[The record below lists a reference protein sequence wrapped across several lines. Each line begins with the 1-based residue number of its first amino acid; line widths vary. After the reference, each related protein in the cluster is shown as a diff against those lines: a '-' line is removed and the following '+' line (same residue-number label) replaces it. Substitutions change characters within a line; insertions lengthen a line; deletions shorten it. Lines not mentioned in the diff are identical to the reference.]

1 MFAIECP
8 DMCVMPRVHVC
19 GSYREN
25 TISVMYQVH
34 LLSSRF
40 GILQF
45 SAGRASRPTPRL
57 HPSMMSL
64 LSAPAPPQLAAVAD
78 DSVHERHL
86 VVADSTLALGKKAS
100 YPAVIISWVQ
110 Y

>member
-1 MFAIECP
+1 
-8 DMCVMPRVHVC
+8 
-19 GSYREN
+19 
-25 TISVMYQVH
+25 MYEEH

-40 GILQF
+40 GILQL
-45 SAGRASRPTPRL
+45 SVGRASRPTPRL

-78 DSVHERHL
+78 DAVHERHL